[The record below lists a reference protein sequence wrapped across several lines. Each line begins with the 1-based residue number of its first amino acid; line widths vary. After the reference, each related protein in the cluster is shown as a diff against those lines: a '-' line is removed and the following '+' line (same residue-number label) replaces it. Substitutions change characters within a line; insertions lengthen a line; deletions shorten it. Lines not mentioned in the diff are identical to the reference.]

1 MNQSPATRQGF
12 FISKRQKSRQ
22 NISPEAEIK
31 PFFYYTAKIL
41 NISNIENIFHAK
53 LFPYL

>member
-1 MNQSPATRQGF
+1 MNQSPAIRQGF

-31 PFFYYTAKIL
+31 PFFYYKVKIL

>member
-1 MNQSPATRQGF
+1 MNQSPAIRQGF

-22 NISPEAEIK
+22 NISREAEIK
-31 PFFYYTAKIL
+31 PFFYYKVKIL